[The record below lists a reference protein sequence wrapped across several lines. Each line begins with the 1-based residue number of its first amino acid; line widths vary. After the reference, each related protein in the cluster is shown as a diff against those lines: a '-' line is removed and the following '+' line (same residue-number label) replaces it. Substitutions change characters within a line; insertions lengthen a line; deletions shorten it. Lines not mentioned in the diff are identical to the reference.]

1 MKHYNFKTQIAGA
14 SKKSKKPKPA
24 TLKPPKLGDYKA
36 ASSYQY
42 AEILDLLSD
51 GPIEGLVNKDG
62 YTLPYNALLQGVYLN
77 NVPVEETNQFFLSDV
92 GRKIEL
98 GDQTNFNTGMKDL
111 FEDIQFSRR
120 DENIPFPYPST
131 EELYQFKQLYYS
143 FNDTTGNGGFPN
155 YQPRGSVTGLNQ
167 FENFETQIPNDK
179 YPVFTYGSTFISGGS
194 DNTPIRRFFASSG
207 KYETQ
212 FSLGLKHKDDVFDPS
227 TNAGAGLEEFLYA
240 SKSGNLYQKEYTLG
254 ILKKNGLTED
264 EAYNASK
271 DDIKKIFTDA
281 LSPEVGN
288 WYLDNT
294 DYIKP
299 YVCITVDDVLDGYD
313 FYSHVNAFLMKDNQQ
328 AVTPVLNYD
337 AYFGLDSPYSSE
349 GLNLSKNTFSMFVP
363 NLAEDGTWDG
373 RVKGFFFFCFDIEEV
388 PFYDIIPEGDSQL
401 LNPTQ
406 SDRTPYDV
414 LILAQA
420 QQELNFLKNLN
431 GFLIVD
437 ESDTG
442 FSDEE
447 KKMSAYYETYIFE
460 RKIIDNGSCDLD
472 TILSKKL
479 VEKGF
484 TSDYEKEVV
493 LKDQSL
499 FDSDVVRRGVQIKYS
514 FKFRSSDP
522 ELVDVWTD
530 ADYPAL
536 YNSRYK
542 SARMYLN
549 GDLVDESY
557 TAETAKLSFIVPASE
572 NLQTITVDV
581 VAYADLNMPTSCP
594 YTLQTMDD
602 VRARVIQPRSLFED
616 LASRV
621 SYVENTTRKF
631 NWSNVFCEFRKGS
644 AKQLPLNYFKDVH
657 TDYSY
662 NYALFGPFSVSSN
675 VVQRLVQ
682 GDGSL
687 KKNGQYPILNFASE
701 TVPEMDEEYLKAV
714 QEGSNDFRSSTSK
727 DYSTW
732 DVLDQDY
739 EEKAK
744 ALTHVIENPNV
755 KSVWFT
761 LSIDALKDMVEKT
774 VGDVENPTL
783 DAGAPLPSV
792 VNFRVETGIIDAT
805 GTTVVTYSKLFQIT
819 AMVESTALL
828 DIGNE
833 DNAENPEY
841 FDYVNEFD
849 DIGEKDENG
858 DVINKGGMFTE
869 FELEDADSANNNE
882 LDTRSKEH
890 TASRRFI
897 RITKLSTETNST
909 LIFKELGVL
918 KITERVRG
926 QLNYPYSAYNGIK
939 VDARVFS
946 ELPTRSFD
954 TKLKKVKIPS
964 NYFPTYRNGKD
975 KRYYDDSLL
984 LSLSDEEGRHVYK
997 GDWDGT
1003 FKFAWTDN
1011 PAWVLYDMITNE
1023 RYGLGGFVEES
1034 SVNKWDLYKIG
1045 RFCDAVDSNG
1055 YFVGVSDGRGGLEP
1069 RFSCNIIFSDETKAF
1084 DAVNTIASIFRGVVY
1099 YNNSTIE
1106 FSDDRPKEPVALF
1119 ANSNVKEGIFTYS
1132 NYQRDEQINTVE
1144 VVYIDRYDGWRTKI
1158 ELVENQADISERGIF
1173 KKTINAYGITSKAMA
1188 RRAGEHLLYQTTKE
1202 NQNVAFSCGME
1213 SLLCKPGDLIL
1224 VDDDLKSFK
1233 SNFGR
1238 VLEVNNEEQSIR
1250 ISNKFSETDFSN
1262 EITLYKPSEI
1272 TDIEN
1277 IEEEVSLVR
1286 SRLDKFSILGNNQNL
1301 VNTTGWAYMLGDWF
1315 FDSYQSGFNNVYEDD
1330 GTYISPLQE
1339 EYALYTNQ
1347 NSSFSDPSG
1356 VSTLWFDTNVTGWV
1370 FSTGEYEQNEA
1381 NNLFIL
1387 EPNLFDFNELQFF
1400 DTQTLTKTSLKYYDS
1415 GSANKRGDFVD
1426 YFTGGFEYED
1436 PLTDLVY
1443 YKGSPAQDSLIGSN
1457 VQIFEVQ
1464 TTGFEDFE
1472 YGSKLFVDQ
1481 DDVNSSL
1488 LRFVPPGT
1496 AYRIK
1501 IKNQE
1506 SNVYKITSI
1515 KEEDKNEF
1523 SIIAGKFDSGKYE
1536 AIDGGFF

>member
-1 MKHYNFKTQIAGA
+1 MKHYNFKTEIAGA
-14 SKKSKKPKPA
+14 AKKGKKPKPA
-24 TLKPPKLGDYKA
+24 TLKPPKLGDYKS

-42 AEILDLLSD
+42 AEILDLISD

-77 NVPVEETNQFFLSDV
+77 NVPVEETNQFFLTDV
-92 GRKIEL
+92 GRKIQL

-111 FEDIQFSRR
+111 FADIQSSTRNE
-120 DENIPFPYPST
+120 DIPFPYPPT

-143 FNDTTGNGGFPN
+143 FNDVTGNGGFPGSTAK
-155 YQPRGSVTGLNQ
+155 GSVSGLNE
-167 FENFETQIPNDK
+167 FENYTTQISNEK
-179 YPVFTYGSTFISGGS
+179 YPVFTYGPTFVSGGS
-194 DNTPIRRFFASSG
+194 DNTPIRRFYASSG

-212 FSLGLKHKDDVFDPS
+212 FSLGIKHKDDVFDPS
-227 TNAGAGLEEFLYA
+227 TNAGQGLEEFLYA

-264 EAYNASK
+264 EASNADK
-271 DDIKKIFTDA
+271 EDVKKIFTQA
-281 LSPEVGN
+281 LSPDVDN
-288 WYLDNT
+288 WYLDNQN
-294 DYIKP
+294 YIKP
-299 YVCITVDDVLDGYD
+299 YVCITVDDVVDGYD
-313 FYSHVNAFLMKDNQQ
+313 FYTHVNSFLMKDSQE
-328 AVTPVLNYD
+328 AVTSVLNYD
-337 AYFGLDSPYSSE
+337 AYFGLDSSYSSE
-349 GLNLSKNTFSMFVP
+349 GLNISKNTFSMFVP

-373 RVKGFFFFCFDIEEV
+373 RVKGFFFFCFDIEQL
-388 PFYDIIPEGDSQL
+388 PYYKYIPEQDASL
-401 LNPTQ
+401 LNPGEDNK
-406 SDRTPYDV
+406 SPYDV
-414 LILAQA
+414 LVLAQA
-420 QQELNFLKNLN
+420 QQELNYLKNLE
-431 GFLIVD
+431 GFAIVD
-437 ESDTG
+437 ESETG
-442 FSDEE
+442 FNQED

-460 RKIIDNGSCDLD
+460 RRIVDKGNCDLD
-472 TILSKKL
+472 TILNRQL

-499 FDSDVVRRGVQIKYS
+499 FDSDIVRRGVQIKYA
-514 FKFRSSDP
+514 FRFRSSDP

-536 YNSRYK
+536 YNTNYK
-542 SARMYLN
+542 SAKMYLN

-557 TAETAKLSFIVPASE
+557 SKGSAVLSFIVPPSDE
-572 NLQTITVDV
+572 LQTITVDV
-581 VAYADLNMPTSCP
+581 VAYADLNMPNSCP

-602 VRARVIQPRSLFED
+602 VRAKVVQPRSLFED
-616 LASRV
+616 LSSRV

-631 NWSNVFCEFRKGS
+631 NWSNVFSEFRNGS

-657 TDYSY
+657 TDYAY
-662 NYALFGPFSVSSN
+662 NYSLFGPFSVSRK
-675 VVQRLVQ
+675 VIQRIEQ

-687 KKNGQYPILNFASE
+687 KKDGKYPRLNFASK
-701 TVPEMDEEYLKAV
+701 TVPEMDEDYLTAV
-714 QEGSNDFRSSTSK
+714 EEGSNDFRSSTEK

-744 ALTHVIENPNV
+744 ALTHIIENPNV

-761 LSIDALKDMVEKT
+761 LSIDALKDTVEKT
-774 VGDVENPTL
+774 VGDIEDPDL

-792 VNFRVETGIIDAT
+792 VNFRVETGSIDAT
-805 GTTVVTYSKLFQIT
+805 GNTVVTYSKLFQIT

-828 DIGNE
+828 DVGNE

-849 DIGEKDENG
+849 DIGEEDENG

-869 FELEDADSANNNE
+869 FELEDVQTANGNE

-890 TASRRFI
+890 TSRRRFI
-897 RITKLSTETNST
+897 RITKLSTESST
-909 LIFKELGVL
+909 TLAFKEIGVL
-918 KITERVRG
+918 KVTERVRG

-939 VDARVFS
+939 IDARVFS

-984 LSLSDEEGRHVYK
+984 LSLSDEEGRSIYK

-1003 FKFAWTDN
+1003 FKFEWTDN
-1011 PAWVLYDMITNE
+1011 PAWILYDMITNE
-1023 RYGLGGFVEES
+1023 RYGLGAFIEES
-1034 SVNKWDLYKIG
+1034 SVNKWDLYKIAK
-1045 RFCDAVDSNG
+1045 FCDAVDSDG
-1055 YFVGVSDGRGGLEP
+1055 YFIGVSDGRGGLEP

-1084 DAVNTIASIFRGVVY
+1084 DAINTIATIFRGVVY

-1119 ANSNVKEGIFTYS
+1119 VNSNVKEGVFTYS

-1144 VVYIDRYDGWRTKI
+1144 VIYIDRYDGWRTKI
-1158 ELVENQADISERGIF
+1158 ELVENQADISKRGIF
-1173 KKTINAYGITSKAMA
+1173 KKSINAYGITSKAMA
-1188 RRAGEHLLYQTTKE
+1188 RRAGEHLLYQTTEE

-1213 SLLCKPGDLIL
+1213 SLLCKPGDLISI
-1224 VDDDLKSFK
+1224 DDDLKSFK

-1238 VLEVNNEEQSIR
+1238 ILEVNDDEKSIR
-1250 ISNKFSETDFSN
+1250 ISNKFSEADFAS
-1262 EITLYKPSEI
+1262 EVTLYKPSAI
-1272 TDIEN
+1272 TDIEV

-1286 SRLDKFSILGNNQNL
+1286 ERLDKFNILGNNQTL
-1301 VNTTGWAYMLGDWF
+1301 ANTTGWNYMLGDWEF
-1315 FDSYQSGFNNVYEDD
+1315 NSYQSGFNDVYTSS

-1339 EYALYTNQ
+1339 EYALYTNKS
-1347 NSSFSDPSG
+1347 SSFVDPSG
-1356 VSTLWFDTNVTGWV
+1356 VSTLWFNTDVTGWV
-1370 FSTGEYEQNEA
+1370 FSTGEYRENEA

-1387 EPNLFDFNELQFF
+1387 EPSVFDFNELQFF
-1400 DTQTLTKTSLKYYDS
+1400 DPSNLNKTSLKHYES
-1415 GSANKRGDFVD
+1415 GSLDKRGDLID
-1426 YFTGGFEYED
+1426 YFTGGFRYNN
-1436 PLTDLVY
+1436 PLTDLLY
-1443 YKGSPAQDSLIGSN
+1443 YKGTPSEDSLIGSN
-1457 VQIFEVQ
+1457 IQIFTVP
-1464 TTGFEDFE
+1464 TTGFENFD
-1472 YGSKLFVDQ
+1472 YGAKLYIDQ
-1481 DDVNSSL
+1481 DDANSSL
-1488 LRFVPPGT
+1488 LKFVPPGT

-1501 IKNQE
+1501 IQNQE
-1506 SNVYKITSI
+1506 TSIYKITSI

-1523 SIIAGKFDSGKYE
+1523 SIIAGKFDSGKYQK
-1536 AIDGGFF
+1536 IDGGYF